1 MLNIKLIYDKNNTW
15 EKDFIQELFSNINFD
30 LIFVEPE
37 ILKNKLENEESIIN
51 NNILFFSLYK
61 YSFDEILTIVKRI
74 QPKIIF
80 YLSDEWGHNPE
91 YSCLASYTKLFLH
104 QYHFK
109 HYPYKNYNN
118 IFQLPLGYM
127 TNMFQNKKGF
137 NLNVKPILERK
148 YTWSFIGTIKQDRL
162 EIIDKFSKQF
172 NKKFVGNYILPS
184 DMFTIYNDSIFV
196 PVGRGN
202 SSVDCFRIYEAIFSG
217 SIPVIICT
225 NEEFEETFCFN
236 NDIPPFIHEKTC
248 DELLIK
254 CNLLL
259 NNKDKLIDI
268 QAQNYNW
275 LQNKIKSIQDLI
287 HSTLL

>member
-1 MLNIKLIYDKNNTW
+1 
-15 EKDFIQELFSNINFD
+15 
-30 LIFVEPE
+30 
-37 ILKNKLENEESIIN
+37 
-51 NNILFFSLYK
+51 
-61 YSFDEILTIVKRI
+61 
-74 QPKIIF
+74 
-80 YLSDEWGHNPE
+80 
-91 YSCLASYTKLFLH
+91 
-104 QYHFK
+104 
-109 HYPYKNYNN
+109 
-118 IFQLPLGYM
+118 
-127 TNMFQNKKGF
+127 MFQNKKGF

-236 NDIPPFIHEKTC
+236 NDIPPFIHEK
-248 DELLIK
+248 
-254 CNLLL
+254 NMR
-259 NNKDKLIDI
+259 
-268 QAQNYNW
+268 
-275 LQNKIKSIQDLI
+275 
-287 HSTLL
+287 